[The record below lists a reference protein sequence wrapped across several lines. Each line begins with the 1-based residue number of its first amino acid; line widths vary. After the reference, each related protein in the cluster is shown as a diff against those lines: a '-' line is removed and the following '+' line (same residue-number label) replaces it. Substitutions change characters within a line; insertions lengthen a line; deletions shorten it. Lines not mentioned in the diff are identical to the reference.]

1 MVTEALVAFGGP
13 FTSGPGIVG
22 TLLVLLVVIVV
33 GRILL
38 SVAWRLVL
46 VALGVS
52 VVLWLLGA
60 VGLAPIPI

>member
-1 MVTEALVAFGGP
+1 MLGGP
-13 FTSGPGIVG
+13 FTSIPAVVG
-22 TLLVLLVVIVV
+22 TLLVLLLVIVV
-33 GRILL
+33 GRVVL

-60 VGLAPIPI
+60 VGLSPI